1 MAATEQPAPRPRP
14 RAVPAPEPVEA
25 PIPPVNGKW
34 PHDDPLRAL
43 TRSLEDFHAAAMA
56 LNLPPVA
63 LTWQNPE
70 ELDERP
76 DAEVLKRLMWAETLI
91 ADMEG
96 VRSGPATWPVA
107 EIAAPLNPGEY
118 LVENLIRPG
127 TTVMLAGPPGAA
139 KSWASR
145 QLAMCAAAGLSHYL
159 DRYAVPRALNVLVI
173 DEDNGPDEEWRREE
187 SLMAHLGLERGKLV
201 NLRRVSLEGIRL
213 DEEPWQRWLRGVI
226 RTHAVDLTILDP
238 ISEMHGGKEMRDDV
252 AFRAMLA
259 FLKRLKVDFPTHS
272 TVVVHHTR
280 KRDPKMP
287 AGTST
292 LEDVRGQWG
301 QTPDVVAMMV
311 PLGDRRAK
319 WEVHKRV
326 PHSSLLLDQV
336 PQGEPGEGAIR
347 FVQDAATVPDKRSQ
361 TDGRVLACIDGGL
374 TTVADIR
381 EQTKMAN
388 STLYKVLGRLHDAG
402 LITDYHDGPIERLLD
417 REEEM
422 A

>member
-1 MAATEQPAPRPRP
+1 
-14 RAVPAPEPVEA
+14 
-25 PIPPVNGKW
+25 
-34 PHDDPLRAL
+34 
-43 TRSLEDFHAAAMA
+43 
-56 LNLPPVA
+56 
-63 LTWQNPE
+63 
-70 ELDERP
+70 
-76 DAEVLKRLMWAETLI
+76 
-91 ADMEG
+91 
-96 VRSGPATWPVA
+96 
-107 EIAAPLNPGEY
+107 
-118 LVENLIRPG
+118 
-127 TTVMLAGPPGAA
+127 
-139 KSWASR
+139 
-145 QLAMCAAAGLSHYL
+145 
-159 DRYAVPRALNVLVI
+159 
-173 DEDNGPDEEWRREE
+173 
-187 SLMAHLGLERGKLV
+187 
-201 NLRRVSLEGIRL
+201 
-213 DEEPWQRWLRGVI
+213 
-226 RTHAVDLTILDP
+226 
-238 ISEMHGGKEMRDDV
+238 
-252 AFRAMLA
+252 MLA

-287 AGTST
+287 AGQST

-347 FVQDAATVPDKRSQ
+347 FVQDAATMPDKRSQ
-361 TDGRVLACIDGGL
+361 TDGRVLACVDGGL

-402 LITDYHDGPIERLLD
+402 LITDYRDGPIERMPD
-417 REEEM
+417 AGEELS